1 MKIKDIIKILE
12 ITEGKLIQDQ
22 ELETKRLP
30 KDMYDEF
37 NCTIHGVTKPLEEL
51 DFIHLVRSY
60 KNKIRDLTD
69 GYVSK
74 EIYQMVF
81 DKVEQLE
88 KNANSKMVFKLEE
101 EVSRLKSEVERY
113 KSMKEGAEN
122 SMVEWRNNF
131 NLLGDKHQ
139 QLKDEN
145 KRLNDRYIDAMY
157 GDKTVGHKYCFAE
170 IPNDDEGNALIKQMR
185 QYVNTKGYHMVV
197 RGQHLKEGEDW
208 KDYPYGQPIDKST
221 HLRVYLHRK
230 YEEK

>member
-12 ITEGKLIQDQ
+12 ITEGKLIQDE

-88 KNANSKMVFKLEE
+88 KNANSKMVFKLEQ
-101 EVSRLKSEVERY
+101 EVSILKSEIETY
-113 KSMKEGAEN
+113 KSMKKGAEN
-122 SMVEWRNNF
+122 AMVEV
-131 NLLGDKHQ
+131 
-139 QLKDEN
+139 
-145 KRLNDRYIDAMY
+145 
-157 GDKTVGHKYCFAE
+157 T
-170 IPNDDEGNALIKQMR
+170 LI
-185 QYVNTKGYHMVV
+185 Y
-197 RGQHLKEGEDW
+197 
-208 KDYPYGQPIDKST
+208 
-221 HLRVYLHRK
+221 
-230 YEEK
+230 

>member
-12 ITEGKLIQDQ
+12 ITEGKLIADE
-22 ELETKRLP
+22 ELETKKLP

-37 NCTIHGVTKPLEEL
+37 DCTIHGVTKPLEEL

-69 GYVSK
+69 GYVSR
-74 EIYQMVF
+74 
-81 DKVEQLE
+81 D
-88 KNANSKMVFKLEE
+88 ANSKMVFKLEE

-122 SMVEWRNNF
+122 SMIEWRSNF

-157 GDKTVGHKYCFAE
+157 GDKTVGHKYCFSE
-170 IPNDDEGNALIKQMR
+170 IPNDDEGNDLIKQMR
-185 QYVNTKGYHMVV
+185 QYVNLKGYNMVV
-197 RGQHLKEGEDW
+197 RGQHLKDGEDW
-208 KDYPYGQPIDKST
+208 KDYPHGYPIKKST